1 MDEKKLVKLLEE
13 RFPTKKEFLAIEKK
27 IDEMDFGML
36 SIKNRLRDISL
47 EIFEFK
53 KETREE
59 FKNIE
64 QNFKIV
70 NERLD
75 ELKSSANV
83 LDEIL
88 VEHPIERISRLEKHS
103 KLPKFV
109 PAVSAE

>member
-1 MDEKKLVKLLEE
+1 MNES
-13 RFPTKKEFLAIEKK
+13 K
-27 IDEMDFGML
+27 IL
-36 SIKNRLRDISL
+36 KIVTDIAKDL
-47 EIFEFK
+47 GEFK

-88 VEHPIERISRLEKHS
+88 VEHPIKRIERLEKHC

-109 PAVSAE
+109 PAVSME